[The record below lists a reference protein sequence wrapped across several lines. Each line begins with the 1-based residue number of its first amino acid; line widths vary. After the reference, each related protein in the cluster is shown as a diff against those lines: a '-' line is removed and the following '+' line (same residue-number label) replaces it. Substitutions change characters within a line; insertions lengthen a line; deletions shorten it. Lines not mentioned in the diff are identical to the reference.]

1 MALREIITIG
11 HPTLRQKAHTVTRF
25 GPELQQ
31 LIDDM
36 VETMRHAP
44 GVGLAATQVNV
55 SERVIVVELP
65 ADEEEGRPAELYAF
79 VNPEIVK
86 TSHEMEEGQEGCLS
100 VPGYTGDVP
109 RYTMAVIRGQDARGR
124 ARRVRAYDYL
134 ARIFQ
139 HEIDHLDG
147 ILFIDQV
154 ADPSTIRQITVEEAQ
169 SAGGEVA
176 EAAALL
182 GAEPAMQV
190 GL

>member
-1 MALREIITIG
+1 
-11 HPTLRQKAHTVTRF
+11 
-25 GPELQQ
+25 
-31 LIDDM
+31 
-36 VETMRHAP
+36 
-44 GVGLAATQVNV
+44 
-55 SERVIVVELP
+55 
-65 ADEEEGRPAELYAF
+65 
-79 VNPEIVK
+79 
-86 TSHEMEEGQEGCLS
+86 MEEGQEGCLS

-182 GAEPAMQV
+182 GAEPALQL